1 MLRWAASWFALL
13 LPLLLLGCGDSSG
26 VGTTYPV
33 SGTITFNGEPLNAE
47 NTSVLFKPDAS
58 KGNASPFE
66 PVATVDADGSY
77 TLITQGKDGAPPGWY
92 KVVVTAFNG
101 APKHPA
107 GPKQDK
113 QKGARSLLPSKYGL
127 AQSTPLAVEVV
138 ANPGRGAYDLKL
150 TR

>member
-1 MLRWAASWFALL
+1 MLRSAFPWFTLL
-13 LPLLLLGCGDSSG
+13 LPLLILGCGDASG

-58 KGNASPFE
+58 RGNASPFE
-66 PVATVDADGSY
+66 PVGTADADGSY
-77 TLITQGKDGAPPGWY
+77 TLITRGKDGAPPGWY

-101 APKHPA
+101 LAKHPA
-107 GPKQDK
+107 GPKQDRHPA
-113 QKGARSLLPSKYGL
+113 ARSLLPGRYGL
-127 AQSTPLAVEVV
+127 AETTTLSVEVV
-138 ANPGRGAYDLKL
+138 ANPARGAYDLKL